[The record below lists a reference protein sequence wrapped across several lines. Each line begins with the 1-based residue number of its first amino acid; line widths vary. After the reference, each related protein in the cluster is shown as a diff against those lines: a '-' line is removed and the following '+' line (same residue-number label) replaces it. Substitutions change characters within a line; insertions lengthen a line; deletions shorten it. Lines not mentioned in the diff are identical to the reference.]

1 MSAREN
7 MWKNRFFL
15 KYAGWQ
21 IAKSKKKKERF
32 VHSEAG
38 SKGKNF
44 RKCISPYVKVL
55 LHMKSRICG
64 LIYEVIGDASNLE
77 PNETVVYA
85 GTHIGKYDWE
95 MLKEA
100 LELYSYTIA
109 GDWELMYGE
118 FADYFFRL
126 TGVIYV
132 DTEDKADR
140 RNTLSMM
147 IKALKNDVP
156 IFLFPEGIWNVSE
169 SLPLYQIYPGAL
181 KAAKAGS
188 VPIVPIAIDQRKKH
202 FTINVGEKFY
212 VESEDWKAE
221 CEKLRDVLATLK
233 WKIWEHYPREK
244 RTDIPENYYHNFLT
258 ERLAEW
264 PQFNMEIIKNRIHR

>member
-1 MSAREN
+1 
-7 MWKNRFFL
+7 
-15 KYAGWQ
+15 
-21 IAKSKKKKERF
+21 
-32 VHSEAG
+32 
-38 SKGKNF
+38 
-44 RKCISPYVKVL
+44 
-55 LHMKSRICG
+55 MKSRICG
-64 LIYEVIGDASNLE
+64 LTYEVIGDASNLE

-118 FADYFFRL
+118 FADFFFRL

-147 IKALKNDVP
+147 IKALKNNVP

-181 KAAKAGS
+181 KAAEAGS
-188 VPIVPIAIDQRKKH
+188 VPIVPRSQSIREKKH
-202 FTINVGEKFY
+202 FTINVGEK
-212 VESEDWKAE
+212 VLCRVGGLES
-221 CEKLRDVLATLK
+221 R
-233 WKIWEHYPREK
+233 
-244 RTDIPENYYHNFLT
+244 
-258 ERLAEW
+258 
-264 PQFNMEIIKNRIHR
+264 M